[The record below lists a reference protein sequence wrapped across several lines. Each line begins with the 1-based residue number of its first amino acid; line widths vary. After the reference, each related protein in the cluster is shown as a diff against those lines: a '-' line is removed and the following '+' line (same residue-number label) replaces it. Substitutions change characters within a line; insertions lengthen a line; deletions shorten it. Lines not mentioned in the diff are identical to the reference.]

1 MAAFVWGFQLD
12 SLVEPRNGLNVCLTR
27 PLTRIAP
34 RCQAAKGQTGLTSSR
49 PQVDS
54 TDTSGAVLKISDVLL
69 QAGSR
74 DLLSFDELKVMPR
87 DRIGLV
93 GPNGTGKTSLLRAI
107 SGELPM
113 AQGRIALLPGK
124 TIGYLPQ
131 QAVSGSERSV
141 WDEASSQMH
150 RLNAAE
156 KDLRAAELAVKEDQ
170 SSLNLTWLEKA
181 SIDFEAA
188 GGFSKDEKIGN
199 MLTGLGFSRSDWSR
213 KCSELS
219 GGWGMRVA
227 LARLLLSEPDV
238 LLLDEPTNHLDVRT
252 KAYLRSFLM
261 QYPYSIVVVSHDA
274 LVLNDLKRIVDV
286 RGGKL
291 EFYTCNYS
299 RFLQIRDQK
308 DEQAVKI
315 REKQDVQ
322 VEKLE
327 GFITRFGA
335 KATKAS
341 AAKSK
346 KKALEKLE
354 SKLVEAPTPTEGR
367 RAKLNIPTAP
377 PSARKCV
384 ELTDA
389 TIGWPDGPV
398 LIENVSVVLERGE
411 RLAIVGKNGCGKSTL
426 MRTLA
431 GLLPLQSGKRVLGD
445 ERVSIGVFTQ
455 DLAADLPFEK
465 SPLEYSEKLAPEK
478 TVAEIRNVLG
488 SLGLSGDSAL
498 REIQFLSGGEKAR
511 VALASFVICSYNV
524 LMFDEPSNHLD
535 MQTVEV
541 LVEALAT
548 FDGAMVL
555 VTHDRRL
562 VEKIATRVLVV
573 EEGGSTRLFETLNSK
588 ALSMVTD
595 LSSDDVSNR
604 MLLKKS
610 GEASAEDLK
619 MAEAETE
626 NRRQKK
632 GAEKARRRLPNVEK
646 KISSLE
652 ETMASLEEDM
662 LKFGDQAERL
672 AELMEKQGALQ
683 AELDGLYDE
692 YESLEAQLFPAT
704 S

>member
-1 MAAFVWGFQLD
+1 MEAFVWGFQLD
-12 SLVEPRNGLNVCLTR
+12 KLVQPSNGMQVCLRR
-27 PLTRIAP
+27 PQARIAP
-34 RCQAAKGQTGLTSSR
+34 ICQAAKGQTGLTSSR

-54 TDTSGAVLKISDVLL
+54 TDTSGAVLKINDVLL

-74 DLLSFDELKVMPR
+74 DLLSFDEFKVMPR

-107 SGELPM
+107 SGEFPM
-113 AQGRIALLPGK
+113 ARGRIALLPGK

-156 KDLRAAELAVKEDQ
+156 KDVREAELAVKEDP
-170 SSLNLTWLEKA
+170 STLNLTWLEKA
-181 SIDFEAA
+181 SVDFEAA

-199 MLTGLGFSRSDWSR
+199 MLTGLGFSRGDWSR

-227 LARLLLSEPDV
+227 LARLLLSEPDL

-274 LVLNDLKRIVDV
+274 LVLNDLTRIVDV
-286 RGGKL
+286 RGGRL

-322 VEKLE
+322 VEKLV

-335 KATKAS
+335 KATKGS
-341 AAKSK
+341 AAQSK

-354 SKLVEAPTPTEGR
+354 SKLVEAPAPTEGR
-367 RAKLNIPTAP
+367 RANLNIPAAA

-389 TIGWPDGPV
+389 TIGWPGGPA

-465 SPLEYSEKLAPEK
+465 SPFEYIEKLAPEK
-478 TVAEIRNVLG
+478 TVTEIRNVLG

-573 EEGGSTRLFETLNSK
+573 EEGGSTRLFETLNTK
-588 ALSMVTD
+588 VI
-595 LSSDDVSNR
+595 VSFAR
-604 MLLKKS
+604 
-610 GEASAEDLK
+610 EAVIL
-619 MAEAETE
+619 
-626 NRRQKK
+626 
-632 GAEKARRRLPNVEK
+632 
-646 KISSLE
+646 
-652 ETMASLEEDM
+652 
-662 LKFGDQAERL
+662 
-672 AELMEKQGALQ
+672 
-683 AELDGLYDE
+683 
-692 YESLEAQLFPAT
+692 
-704 S
+704 